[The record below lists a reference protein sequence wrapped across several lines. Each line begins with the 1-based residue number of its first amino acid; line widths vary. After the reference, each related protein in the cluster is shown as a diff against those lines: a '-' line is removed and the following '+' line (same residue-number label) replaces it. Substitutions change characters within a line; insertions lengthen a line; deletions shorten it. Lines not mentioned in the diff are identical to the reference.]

1 MNSSR
6 AAAGPGSRRSVV
18 AWGVDLLERVLNLSA
33 LALLM
38 SSVLIVSLWGWVFKP
53 AREAMILIPYRVRK
67 YHEIHRLFTAA
78 WLHKDLSHLGL
89 NMLMLYYFA
98 REAIPLL
105 GATRFVILYLT
116 AAVVAF
122 IPTTLRY
129 MRDPRYSS
137 LGASGAIAAVMIS
150 AILLHP
156 KIKFYV
162 LFLPV
167 PVPAAAFAV
176 VYLAYSAWHSIASGD
191 NINHD
196 AHFYGAAYGGL
207 LTYVFEPARVERS
220 IASVVALVRALR

>member
-1 MNSSR
+1 ML
-6 AAAGPGSRRSVV
+6 P
-18 AWGVDLLERVLNLSA
+18 WGVDLLERILHLSA

-38 SSVLIVSLWGWVFKP
+38 GSVLIVSLWGWIYKP
-53 AREAMILIPYRVRK
+53 SRQAMILIPYRVRAFGE
-67 YHEIHRLFTAA
+67 YHRLFTAA
-78 WLHKDLSHLGL
+78 WLHKDLSHLGM

-98 REAIPLL
+98 NEAIPLL
-105 GATRFVILYLT
+105 GATRFMILYLT

-129 MRDPRYSS
+129 MRDPTYAS

-156 KIKFYV
+156 KLKLFI

-167 PVPAAAFAV
+167 PVPAAAFAAL
-176 VYLAYSAWHSIASGD
+176 YLAYSAWHSIASGD

-196 AHFYGAAYGGL
+196 AHFYGSVYGAL
-207 LTYVFEPARVERS
+207 LTWAFEPARVERS
-220 IASVVALVRALR
+220 VQSVITLGRALAR